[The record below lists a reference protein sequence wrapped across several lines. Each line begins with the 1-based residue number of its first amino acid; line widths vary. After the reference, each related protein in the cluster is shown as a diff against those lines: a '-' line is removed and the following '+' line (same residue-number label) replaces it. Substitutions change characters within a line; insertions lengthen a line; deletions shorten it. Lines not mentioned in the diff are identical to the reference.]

1 MAADLIENLEAHPR
15 ELDFISKVPAD
26 WSESHLIAGE
36 VGDYAIFARKDR
48 NSKDWYVGGVNDATP
63 RTLDLSF
70 DFLDPGKTYV
80 ATIYKDAPGSTYLTD
95 ARHLIAY
102 DSKNNPARRP
112 LFIVAR
118 TRRRSRDAP
127 RTGAMIRA
135 LFGLL
140 LMAAVPAAAQTQ
152 TGPAPKVAAGTIV
165 DLGVVQSKYTDPR
178 RVVVWLPTGY
188 KPHGPKYAVLYMHD
202 GQNLFDKATAGY
214 GKEWEID
221 EHLDRLIAQ
230 KKVRPTIVVGI
241 WSTPKRLQEY
251 VPAKAFDHLPPAYMD
266 RVRGLYGGNPLSDGY
281 LKFLV
286 RDLKPRI
293 DARFNVKTDRANTIV
308 MGSSMGALISLYAI
322 DEYPKVFGGAGM
334 VSTHWPLF
342 LPTQGAKSIS
352 DEEFQIVS
360 SAFERYLTPALP
372 YPRPTSSISI
382 MAAKRWIRLMLPIRI
397 ASTPLSQSVALGR
410 A

>member
-1 MAADLIENLEAHPR
+1 
-15 ELDFISKVPAD
+15 
-26 WSESHLIAGE
+26 
-36 VGDYAIFARKDR
+36 
-48 NSKDWYVGGVNDATP
+48 
-63 RTLDLSF
+63 
-70 DFLDPGKTYV
+70 
-80 ATIYKDAPGSTYLTD
+80 
-95 ARHLIAY
+95 
-102 DSKNNPARRP
+102 
-112 LFIVAR
+112 
-118 TRRRSRDAP
+118 
-127 RTGAMIRA
+127 MIRA

-140 LMAAVPAAAQTQ
+140 LLAAVPAAAQTQ

-165 DLGVVQSKYTDPR
+165 DLGVVQSKYTDSR

-221 EHLDRLIAQ
+221 EHLDRLIVQ

-251 VPAKAFDHLPPAYMD
+251 VPAKAFEHLPPAYMD
-266 RVRGLYGGNPLSDGY
+266 RVLGLYGGNPLSDGY

-286 RDLKPRI
+286 RELKPRI
-293 DARFNVKTDRANTIV
+293 DARFNVKTDRANTMI

-352 DEEFQIVS
+352 DDEFQIVS

-372 YPRPTSSISI
+372 SPATHKLYFDHGSETLDSAYAAYQDRVD
-382 MAAKRWIRLMLPIRI
+382 AVVAKRGYRRDTNWMTRSFPGQAHDEISWSSRVDIPLQFLLP
-397 ASTPLSQSVALGR
+397 PLRSR
-410 A
+410 